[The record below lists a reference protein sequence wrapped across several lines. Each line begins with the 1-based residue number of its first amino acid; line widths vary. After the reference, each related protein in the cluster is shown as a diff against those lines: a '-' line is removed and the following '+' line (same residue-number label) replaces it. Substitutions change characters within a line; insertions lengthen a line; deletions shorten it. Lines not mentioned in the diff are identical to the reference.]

1 MNKEENKVYDLRFSL
16 LMSVYYGTNAVE
28 LKECFDSIH
37 IQSVK
42 PDETVVVC
50 DGPISD
56 DVDELLQNE
65 SRNEVIKIVQLEENK
80 GLGMALEAGLKECSY
95 EIVARMDTDDI
106 CLSGRFEKQI
116 EYINKHPDIDI
127 VGGSMTEF
135 VDDPNYP
142 VALRKVPCDHKDIV
156 EFLKKRC
163 PFNHMTVMFKKSAV
177 EKAGGYQHWL
187 YNEDYYLWLRMY
199 LSDAKFANLE
209 DTLVCAR
216 VGSEMYRRRG
226 GLKYYKSEKEL
237 QKFMLKNGIINRF
250 TYFANVSKRFVLQ
263 VLMPNKL
270 RGWVFKKFA
279 RKKVS

>member
-1 MNKEENKVYDLRFSL
+1 MSKEDNKVKDFRFSL
-16 LMSVYYGTNAVE
+16 LMSVYYGTNAEE
-28 LKECFDSIH
+28 LKDCFESINA
-37 IQSVK
+37 QSVK

-50 DGPISD
+50 DGSISD
-56 DVDELLQNE
+56 KVNEILENE
-65 SRNEVIKIVQLEENK
+65 SRNGVMKIVRLDENK
-80 GLGMALEAGLKECSY
+80 GLGMALEAGLNECSY
-95 EIVARMDTDDI
+95 ELVARMDTDDV

-116 EYINKHPDIDI
+116 EYIKEHPDMDI

-135 VDDPNYP
+135 IDHPSQP
-142 VALRKVPCDHKDIV
+142 VALRKVPCNHNDIIK
-156 EFLKKRC
+156 FLKKRC
-163 PFNHMTVMFKKSAV
+163 PFNHVTVMFRKSAV
-177 EKAGGYQHWL
+177 ERAGGYQHWL

-199 LSDAKFANLE
+199 LTEAKFANLE

-279 RKKVS
+279 RKRVN